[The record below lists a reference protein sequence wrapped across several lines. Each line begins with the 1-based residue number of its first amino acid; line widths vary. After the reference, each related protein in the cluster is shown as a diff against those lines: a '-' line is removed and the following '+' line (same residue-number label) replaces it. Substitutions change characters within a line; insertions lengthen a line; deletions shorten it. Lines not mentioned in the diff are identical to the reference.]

1 MEIATKMVGLGLLI
15 WLVLIVG
22 GILLQI
28 FLSKRENKW
37 TGLILPVLT
46 FLYSLVMVC
55 NITSVDGQ
63 MPWGPLLASFVIG
76 NIPTAVLLA
85 VYWACREKFRKK
97 SEVDKMHIGDM

>member
-1 MEIATKMVGLGLLI
+1 MEIATQMVGLGLLI
-15 WLVLIVG
+15 WLVLIAG

-55 NITSVDGQ
+55 NVTSVDGKI
-63 MPWGPLLASFVIG
+63 PWGPLLASFVMG
-76 NIPTAVLLA
+76 NIPTVVLLA
-85 VYWACREKFRKK
+85 IYWACREKFRKK
-97 SEVDKMHIGDM
+97 SELDKMQIDDL